1 MFKYKTASHLT
12 YDDITLDV
20 RRLVK
25 RYFPT
30 EDIMTFVTFPKIL
43 HRVLHVNTS
52 EFCLIIMLD
61 DNTCQTGTIEGLGRQ
76 NVIRFDSGIM
86 PALEAFLQS
95 KLHDT

>member
-1 MFKYKTASHLT
+1 MFQYKTASRLT

-30 EDIMTFVTFPKIL
+30 EDVMTYVIFPKIL
-43 HRVLHVNTS
+43 QCVLHVNTS
-52 EFCLIIMLD
+52 EFGLIIMLD
-61 DNTCQTGTIEGLGRQ
+61 DNTCQTGTIEELGLQ
-76 NVIRFDSGIM
+76 NVIRFDIGIM

-95 KLHDT
+95 KVHDT